1 MAATK
6 LIAMHQNKG
15 RSVMR
20 CLKDRTDYAMNGEK
34 TDEGKYISSYQCNP
48 ELVDLEFAQ
57 AKKEYLHKTWRQPKG
72 DVTAYQIR
80 QSFKPGEITPE
91 EANEVGYE
99 TGMRFTK
106 GKHAFIVATHVD
118 RAHIHNH
125 IIFNSTNLEC
135 DRKFRDFWFSGIA
148 LQRLSD
154 IICLEHGL
162 SVIPKVKPSER
173 QRRTKYPERVSIR
186 KLMTCRSKRSTAMT
200 EKNLIRVYTGATSE
214 KRIDIIIKNYTKFIG
229 IVDGYTDGLRYMI
242 ECEKESSHRQSAG
255 DLGVRVQTGGM
266 TSDPTARK
274 AVNNV
279 ITREA
284 LINCDFSGDV
294 LDGVDQAEVY
304 IRDAYILRDMRKDYN
319 LFNSQ
324 LGVLGTEKETFTKY
338 LLKEKTISDIAE
350 DQGITYESARQQM
363 QKIKVRMKKQVKR
376 FMDGQPGGIA

>member
-1 MAATK
+1 MRNTYAENTMGTRIREMRKAAGMSQEQLAEILCTK
-6 LIAMHQNKG
+6 KATISAYENDHIDIKSSIVLEIAKALNCSG
-15 RSVMR
+15 SY
-20 CLKDRTDYAMNGEK
+20 LL
-34 TDEGKYISSYQCNP
+34 EGKKAEALDARIMDALL
-48 ELVDLEFAQ
+48 ELKND
-57 AKKEYLHKTWRQPKG
+57 
-72 DVTAYQIR
+72 
-80 QSFKPGEITPE
+80 
-91 EANEVGYE
+91 
-99 TGMRFTK
+99 
-106 GKHAFIVATHVD
+106 
-118 RAHIHNH
+118 
-125 IIFNSTNLEC
+125 
-135 DRKFRDFWFSGIA
+135 
-148 LQRLSD
+148 
-154 IICLEHGL
+154 
-162 SVIPKVKPSER
+162 
-173 QRRTKYPERVSIR
+173 QRRVNVR
-186 KLMTCRSKRSTAMT
+186 KLMTCSNKRSTAMT

-274 AVNNV
+274 AINNV

-284 LINCDFSGDV
+284 LINCDFSGNV

-324 LGVLGTEKETFTKY
+324 LGILGTEKETFTKY

-363 QKIKVRMKKQVKR
+363 QKIKVRMKKQIKR

>member
-1 MAATK
+1 MK
-6 LIAMHQNKG
+6 
-15 RSVMR
+15 
-20 CLKDRTDYAMNGEK
+20 
-34 TDEGKYISSYQCNP
+34 
-48 ELVDLEFAQ
+48 
-57 AKKEYLHKTWRQPKG
+57 
-72 DVTAYQIR
+72 
-80 QSFKPGEITPE
+80 
-91 EANEVGYE
+91 
-99 TGMRFTK
+99 
-106 GKHAFIVATHVD
+106 
-118 RAHIHNH
+118 
-125 IIFNSTNLEC
+125 
-135 DRKFRDFWFSGIA
+135 
-148 LQRLSD
+148 
-154 IICLEHGL
+154 
-162 SVIPKVKPSER
+162 
-173 QRRTKYPERVSIR
+173 
-186 KLMTCRSKRSTAMT
+186 

-274 AVNNV
+274 AINNV

-284 LINCDFSGDV
+284 LINCDFSGNA

-324 LGVLGTEKETFTKY
+324 LGILGTEKETFTKY

-350 DQGITYESARQQM
+350 DQGITYESARQQI